1 MEFSIL
7 TYNVLYNRAS
17 FRLGEIILKCKPDII
32 CLQEIDT
39 DEGNLKQIEKFGYK
53 LADYSNSFFRFDK
66 IFGIATFYNSDT
78 LRATDSV
85 TFPLPRSVY
94 EFILVILRVLK
105 GGNKPRTVLKTDF
118 ICKKNRMKL
127 AVYNIHLTV
136 VATNQGRVKHI
147 RKIID
152 FVNNHK
158 NTPTIIAG
166 DFNYFPY
173 SRKQLEELMK
183 HHGFI
188 EATKKLDYTTEMTS
202 SGKME
207 QYNFVQRI
215 FSKIIQKIFTNR
227 LKLDYIFYKNL
238 KLHQT
243 RRIDISISDHYP
255 IVAKFEI

>member
-1 MEFSIL
+1 MRFSVL
-7 TYNVLYNRAS
+7 TYNVLYNQAS
-17 FRLGEIILKCKPDII
+17 FHLDEILAKSRPDII

-39 DEGNLKQIEKFGYK
+39 DEGNLKKIEKYGYK

-66 IFGIATFYNSDT
+66 VFGVATFYKSDI
-78 LRATDSV
+78 LRSTYSV

-94 EFILVILRVLK
+94 EFILVILRILK

-118 ICKKNRMKL
+118 ILKKDNTKL
-127 AVYNIHLTV
+127 TVYNVHLTV

-158 NTPTIIAG
+158 NTPTIITG
-166 DFNYFPY
+166 DFNYWPY

-183 HHGFI
+183 NHGFT
-188 EATKKLDYTTEMTS
+188 EATKKLVYTSELTS

-207 QYNFVQRI
+207 QFNLVQR
-215 FSKIIQKIFTNR
+215 FLSRIIQRFFTNR
-227 LKLDYIFYKNL
+227 FKLDYIFYKNL

-243 RRIDISISDHYP
+243 KRIDINISDHYP
-255 IVAKFEI
+255 IVARFDT